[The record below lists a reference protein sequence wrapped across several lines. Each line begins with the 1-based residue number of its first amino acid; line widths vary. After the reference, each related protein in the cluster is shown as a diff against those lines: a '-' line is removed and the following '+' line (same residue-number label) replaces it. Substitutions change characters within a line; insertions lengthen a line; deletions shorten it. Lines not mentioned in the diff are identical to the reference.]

1 MHFKKFHAV
10 LLSFL
15 FVISA
20 FTGCSHPVKKEKEL
34 KKVTLNEVT
43 HSIFYAPQYVAL
55 EKGYFKEEGIDLT
68 IETGFG
74 ADKSMTAVLSG
85 DADIGFMGPEAS
97 IYQYNQGNKDYAVNF
112 AQLTQRA
119 GNFLVSRKPIKNFN
133 WNQLK
138 GKTLIG
144 GRKGGMPQMIL
155 EFILKKENMNP
166 KKDVKIIQNIDFAN
180 TAGAF
185 TGGTG
190 DFTVEFE
197 PNATLLE
204 KQGKGH
210 VVASLGVDSGYIPY
224 TAYCA
229 KKSYIKAHP
238 SIIQGFTNAIAKGQK
253 YVANH
258 SPKETADIIADQFTD
273 ITKNDLIKIIKRYKD
288 QDTYKENPSF
298 SKDGFMLL
306 QDILEGSGELNETVP
321 FSKLVDT
328 TFTKNLK

>member
-119 GNFLVSRKPIKNFN
+119 GNFLVSRKPIKSFN

-258 SPKETADIIADQFTD
+258 SPKETADIIADQFPD

>member
-229 KKSYIKAHP
+229 KKSYIKANP

-258 SPKETADIIADQFTD
+258 SPKETADIIADQFPD

-328 TFTKNLK
+328 SFTKNLK

>member
-258 SPKETADIIADQFTD
+258 SPKETADIIADQFPD

>member
-190 DFTVEFE
+190 NFTVEFE

-258 SPKETADIIADQFTD
+258 SPKETADIIADQFPD